1 MHFDERVLGDGG
13 WVGLGT
19 QGATIIV
26 IIIVD
31 ITSCSHLKEETK
43 HVLDDPNNA
52 ILSPCRF
59 CTGDYQLEMV

>member
-1 MHFDERVLGDGG
+1 MHFDERVLGDGE

-31 ITSCSHLKEETK
+31 TTGCSHLKEETK
-43 HVLDDPNNA
+43 HVLDDLNNA
-52 ILSPCRF
+52 ILHR
-59 CTGDYQLEMV
+59 